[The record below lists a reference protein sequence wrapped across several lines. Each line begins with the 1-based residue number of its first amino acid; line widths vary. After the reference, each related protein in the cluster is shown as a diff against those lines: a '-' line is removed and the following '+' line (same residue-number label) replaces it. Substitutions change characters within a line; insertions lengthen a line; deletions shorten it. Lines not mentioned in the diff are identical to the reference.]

1 MLVSCSPEPPPER
14 PRPRHPNVVLIS
26 LDSLRPDHLGC
37 YGYKTRTGAQTS
49 EQVDRVAAEGVLF
62 ENAVSTTTWTLP
74 SHHALMSGLPDLAH
88 GVLSDGYGPTRSR
101 VQLAQLLADAGYATA
116 GFYSGPYL
124 GPQYGFGDG
133 FERWENA
140 SGVEEA
146 LLAEPPA
153 PPDDGAKEA
162 SQGAG
167 GLQQAATEVAGK
179 VEQSYHVTASS
190 KRVSDAGR
198 AWLDGHA
205 AEQAERSS
213 AASGAAEPKPFF
225 LFLHYFDIHYDFA
238 PPEESYARAFWHA
251 GKPRLNGDRFFDD
264 PALHPGMKR
273 EELDGVL
280 TYYDGEI
287 RWTDAQVGRVLEKL
301 DALGLARDTIV
312 CIVSDHGDEFFEHGA
327 KGHRQNLFQSTL
339 SMAWVLRWPG
349 MLEAGRRLP
358 GRVSMVDVAPTLVDL
373 CGVADKAAF
382 YDEPI
387 AGLEPGDRRHGM
399 WSPSLRPQLEGAA
412 SDDRE
417 SLAFLANQWQ
427 DPQHPVY
434 SFALVTDR
442 FKVLVTQVYSMR
454 QQADGSL
461 AKVPGEV
468 RGRVFDLQA
477 DPGEQRDLSR
487 SNDLEVQRAIARYD
501 AAVSSGGRL
510 GRWLQHVEC
519 GPVPPPIS
527 PVEQQLLAQLNYTEI
542 VDARPPLPPGTK
554 LGAITPR
561 PPAFPR
567 NR

>member
-1 MLVSCSPEPPPER
+1 MRILY
-14 PRPRHPNVVLIS
+14 LDI
-26 LDSLRPDHLGC
+26 DSLRPDHLGC
-37 YGYKTRTGAQTS
+37 YGYQTRTGAKTS
-49 EQVDRVAAEGVLF
+49 EHVDRLAAEGVLF

-124 GPQYGFGDG
+124 GANYRFGDG

-146 LLAEPPA
+146 LLAEPPKGA
-153 PPDDGAKEA
+153 GGDGAQEGA
-162 SQGAG
+162 QEHPQGAG

-179 VEQSYHVTASS
+179 VEQSYHVTASA

-198 AWLDGHA
+198 EWLDAHVA
-205 AEQAERSS
+205 AGR
-213 AASGAAEPKPFF
+213 AANAAEPKPFF

-264 PALHPGMKR
+264 PAIHPGMKR

-312 CIVSDHGDEFFEHGA
+312 VVVSDHGDEFFEHGA

-339 SMAWVLRWPG
+339 SMAWVMRWPG

-358 GRVSMVDVAPTLVDL
+358 GRVSMADVAPTLVDL

-382 YDEPI
+382 YDETI
-387 AGLEPGDRRHGM
+387 AGLEPDDRRHGM
-399 WSPSLRPQLEGAA
+399 WGRTLRPQLEGAP

-427 DPQHPVY
+427 DPQHPTY

-468 RGRVFDLQA
+468 RGRVFDLLA

-487 SNDLEVQRAIARYD
+487 SSDPEVQRAIARYD

-519 GPVPPPIS
+519 GPPPPPLS
-527 PVEQQLLAQLNYTEI
+527 AVEQKMLAQLGYLEV
-542 VDARPPLPPGTK
+542 VDTRPPLPPGTK

>member
-1 MLVSCSPEPPPER
+1 MARVATLVSCSPEPPPGK

-37 YGYKTRTGAQTS
+37 YGYRTRTDAQTS
-49 EQVDRVAAEGVLF
+49 EHVDRLAAEGVLF

-153 PPDDGAKEA
+153 PPDEGVKEA

-198 AWLDGHA
+198 AWLEGRA
-205 AEQAERSS
+205 AE
-213 AASGAAEPKPFF
+213 GKPFF

-251 GKPRLNGDRFFDD
+251 GKPPRNGDRFFDD
-264 PALHPGMKR
+264 PEVRPGMKR
-273 EELDGVL
+273 EELDGIL
-280 TYYDGEI
+280 SYYDGEI

-312 CIVSDHGDEFFEHGA
+312 CVVSDHGDEFFEHGA

-339 SMAWVLRWPG
+339 SMAWVMRWPG
-349 MLEAGRRLP
+349 MLAAGRRLP

-382 YDEPI
+382 YEEPI
-387 AGLEPGDRRHGM
+387 AGLEPGDRLHGM
-399 WSPSLRPQLEGAA
+399 WSQSLRAQLEGAP

-442 FKVLVTQVYSMR
+442 FKVLVTHAYSM
-454 QQADGSL
+454 QQQFDGSVKRV
-461 AKVPGEV
+461 AGEV
-468 RGRVFDLQA
+468 RGRVFDLLA
-477 DPGEQRDLSR
+477 DPREQNDLAR
-487 SNDLEVQRAIARYD
+487 SADLEVQRAIARYD

-519 GPVPPPIS
+519 GPPPPPLS
-527 PVEQQLLAQLNYTEI
+527 AVEQKMLAQLGYLEL
-542 VDARPPLPPGTK
+542 VDQRPPLPPGTK
-554 LGAITPR
+554 LGSITPR

-567 NR
+567 PR